1 MMIGHGSLWG
11 GGDRDLAVTREAQFG
26 PTAGAES
33 DVWNLTPAMAPYY
46 TFPSYVNTLP
56 PVTAYTRVLDQADG
70 RLDEAWRGHPFS
82 ELHNGFDTPART
94 PYQTRLVETVVEREG
109 FGKDDVPDL
118 LSVNYKAIDTI
129 GHLFSADGVEMA
141 DALRYQDA
149 ALRELVSF
157 LNRVVGKGKW
167 VMALTADHGT
177 QRDPAVSGAFMIDV
191 NKIDSLVRKAFDDD
205 DDGVPLIEKV
215 RATEIWLNTEELAG
229 NGFTL
234 DDVSQFIVRMTQQQT
249 FKNQNTPVPGHEG
262 DAVFSAA
269 FPSSMLSRLPCLPE
283 ARAN

>member
-1 MMIGHGSLWG
+1 
-11 GGDRDLAVTREAQFG
+11 
-26 PTAGAES
+26 
-33 DVWNLTPAMAPYY
+33 MAPYY

-56 PVTAYTRVLDQADG
+56 PVTAYTRALDQADG
-70 RLDEAWRGHPFS
+70 RLDGAWRGHPFT

-94 PYQTRLVETVVEREG
+94 PYQTRLVETVIEREG
-109 FGKDDVPDL
+109 FGKDDIPDL

-129 GHLFSADGVEMA
+129 GHLFSADGVEMS
-141 DALRYQDA
+141 DAVAYQDE

-157 LNRVVGKGKW
+157 LDRSVGKGRW

-191 NKIDSLVRKAFDDD
+191 NKIESLVRKAFDND
-205 DDGVPLIEKV
+205 DDGVPLVEKV
-215 RATEIWLNTEELAG
+215 RATEIWLNTEELAN

-234 DDVSQFIVRMTQQQT
+234 DDVSQFIARMTQQET
-249 FKNQNTPVPGHEG
+249 FKNRNTPVPGHED

-283 ARAN
+283 ARAS

>member
-1 MMIGHGSLWG
+1 
-11 GGDRDLAVTREAQFG
+11 
-26 PTAGAES
+26 
-33 DVWNLTPAMAPYY
+33 MAPYY

-56 PVTAYTRVLDQADG
+56 PVTAYTRALDQADG
-70 RLDEAWRGHPFS
+70 RLDGAWRGHPFT

-94 PYQTRLVETVVEREG
+94 PYQTRLVETVIEREG

-118 LSVNYKAIDTI
+118 LSLNYKAIDTI
-129 GHLFSADGVEMA
+129 GHLFSADGVEMS
-141 DALRYQDA
+141 DAVAYQDE

-157 LNRVVGKGKW
+157 LNRVVGKGRW

-191 NKIDSLVRKAFDDD
+191 NKIDSLVRKAFDNDN
-205 DDGVPLIEKV
+205 DGVPLIEKV
-215 RATEIWLNTEELAG
+215 RATEIWLNTQELAN

-249 FKNQNTPVPGHEG
+249 FKNRNTPVPGHEG

-269 FPSSMLSRLPCLPE
+269 FPSSMLSGLPCLPE
-283 ARAN
+283 ARAS